1 MRREQTRLR
10 DEAAAMELDASTASL
25 DPHAHLSHRNLPI
38 ESARGSRARL
48 LSWWAV
54 LSTPLILWTI
64 AQIVHPTAGASAWQM
79 LVGSLIVLVSIE
91 GFVRGKFLAVMGR
104 FLLIIVAL
112 IALYFFWRDWR
123 VVLGT
128 TLAVAA
134 ITILVVNLREAFRR

>member
-1 MRREQTRLR
+1 ML
-10 DEAAAMELDASTASL
+10 SL
-25 DPHAHLSHRNLPI
+25 VA
-38 ESARGSRARL
+38 
-48 LSWWAV
+48 
-54 LSTPLILWTI
+54 
-64 AQIVHPTAGASAWQM
+64 
-79 LVGSLIVLVSIE
+79 LVSIE

-128 TLAVAA
+128 TLGVAA